1 MHQAKLSA
9 RSVMKTFNVFI
20 FQQMKYLRL
29 IEGNLII
36 NPTFDRQ
43 VRKKAFIENT
53 VPLIISL
60 KNLLEQKRCPA
71 LRDLMG
77 YLQVSPACMI
87 VFTDALHQLYSTVSC
102 KASAEPF
109 VLLFLLF

>member
-1 MHQAKLSA
+1 MHQVKLSA
-9 RSVMKTFNVFI
+9 RSVTKTFNVFI

-36 NPTFDRQ
+36 NPTFDPQ
-43 VRKKAFIENT
+43 VRKKAFTENT

-60 KNLLEQKRCPA
+60 KNLLEQKRCPV

-77 YLQVSPACMI
+77 YLQVSPACM
-87 VFTDALHQLYSTVSC
+87 HQRYSTVSC